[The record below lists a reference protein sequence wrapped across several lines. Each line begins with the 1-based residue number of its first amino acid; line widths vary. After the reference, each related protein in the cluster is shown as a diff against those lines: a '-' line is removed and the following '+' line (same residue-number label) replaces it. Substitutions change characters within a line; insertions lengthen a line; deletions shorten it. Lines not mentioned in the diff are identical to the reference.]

1 MDTRVGLG
9 LSISNHGIGDVSL
22 RHFLS
27 VIPQLRMVNP
37 YGKYVTQGPA
47 AGALIHQP

>member
-1 MDTRVGLG
+1 MNKHQT
-9 LSISNHGIGDVSL
+9 IK
-22 RHFLS
+22 